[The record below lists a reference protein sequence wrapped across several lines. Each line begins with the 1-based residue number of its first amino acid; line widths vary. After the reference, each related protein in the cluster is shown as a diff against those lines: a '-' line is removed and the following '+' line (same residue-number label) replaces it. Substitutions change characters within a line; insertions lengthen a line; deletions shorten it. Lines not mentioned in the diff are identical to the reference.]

1 MKTWKSYFTCYYFFL
16 YFVYQSVVGR
26 KTGTGLHLPGHCILG
41 WKRLSAFAGSS
52 VSFSL
57 SFHFILAP
65 GSATMA
71 PADRRPETLGSHP
84 LRLKSI
90 LQQIHDEDCP
100 HVPNPPR
107 CKKRA
112 AVALIIRIRPT
123 YPHQAVYDKEKCSSA
138 SQSYQE
144 CLDSFFSQEW
154 VQEGDAEVLFIKR
167 AARVGDRWTGHIA
180 LSGGKR
186 EEDDKDDRAT
196 SSRETREEIGL
207 DLENEHS
214 LFVGNL
220 PERMVKSPWG
230 ETASVALSFP
240 IPLFLINDAD

>member
-1 MKTWKSYFTCYYFFL
+1 MDELLLQFTSDEVGVQAELPPGEARRTKINRGLSVDHVGPFL
-16 YFVYQSVVGR
+16 FN
-26 KTGTGLHLPGHCILG
+26 LHP
-41 WKRLSAFAGSS
+41 
-52 VSFSL
+52 
-57 SFHFILAP
+57 AP
-65 GSATMA
+65 SPFPMIMGA
-71 PADRRPETLGSHP
+71 ADRGPETPGSHP

-90 LQQIHDEDCP
+90 LQQIHHEDCP
-100 HVPNPPR
+100 HVPNPPG

-123 YPHQAVYDKEKCSSA
+123 YLQQAIYDKGQGSSA
-138 SQSYQE
+138 TQSFQE
-144 CLDSFFSQEW
+144 CLDSFFAQEW

-186 EEDDKDDRAT
+186 EEADKDDRAT

-207 DLENEHS
+207 DLDTEHS

-220 PERMVKSPWG
+220 PERVIRSTWG
-230 ETASVALSFP
+230 ETPYVPFNFL
-240 IPLFLINDAD
+240 IPLSLINDAD